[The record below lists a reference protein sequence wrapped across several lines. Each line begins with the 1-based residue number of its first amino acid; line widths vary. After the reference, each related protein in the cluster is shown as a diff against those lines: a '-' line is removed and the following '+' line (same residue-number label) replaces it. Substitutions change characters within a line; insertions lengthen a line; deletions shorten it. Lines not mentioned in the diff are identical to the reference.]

1 MKNVRKEDYKYIE
14 RMLYGIDPING
25 FIREGNMAVAGAE
38 AIIPESELLV
48 KEFLEDDKSY
58 VGFFRDW
65 HPKNAT
71 EFRKFPPHA
80 KKYSHE
86 SELVDELRK
95 YESMA
100 VTYFK
105 NSRSGIFA
113 PGFIDDIISMVNLKE
128 VILFG
133 LCSDK
138 CVMDFGIPLVNLFDE
153 LNRNVSVIVPT
164 NVVDTYD
171 APNHNRDEYN
181 KMAFRFMEEEG
192 IKIVKKYE
200 MKRGK

>member
-1 MKNVRKEDYKYIE
+1 MKNVKKENYKDIK
-14 RMLYGIDPING
+14 RALLVVDVING
-25 FIREGNMAVAGAE
+25 FVNEGNMAVDGAE
-38 AIIPESELLV
+38 VIIPENERLV
-48 KEFLEDDKSY
+48 KEFLEDEESF
-58 VGFFRDW
+58 VGFFRDK
-65 HPKNAT
+65 HPSDAT
-71 EFRKFPPHA
+71 EFGKFPPHCVENT
-80 KKYSHE
+80 HE

-113 PGFIDDIISMVNLKE
+113 PGFIDDMVKMENLEE
-128 VILFG
+128 VVVTG
-133 LCSDK
+133 LCTCK
-138 CVMDFGIPLVNLFDE
+138 CVIDTAIPTVNLFDQ

-164 NVVDTYD
+164 NAVDTYE

-192 IKIVKKYE
+192 IKVVKKYE
-200 MKRGK
+200 MKRGI